1 MSILHIT
8 TLLLLLFFPAIGIGD
23 ELLPGIS
30 ITASRSPMHTNHT
43 PNAVTVISRQEIDRR
58 NATYVSE
65 VLQSVAGLNI
75 TTQGNPG
82 SLTQVRIRGSEAN
95 QVLVL
100 IDGIEVND
108 PAAGSEFNFAQL
120 PAYNIERIEIV
131 RGSQSA
137 LWGSDALAG
146 VINITTV
153 GGARK
158 DNQVAVAAHH
168 GANRFSQG
176 YLNFSTSTDKVNF
189 SASGSLTDS
198 KGFNIS
204 NSGSERDG
212 YRNSSFN
219 TKTAFQPNSQITAG
233 FSAHYTNASNDFD
246 PAPFGVPLDGLGRNN
261 TNQLYTRGYIKIT
274 SFEGRWRHMLES
286 SLLKTRNGSNDPLFG
301 ISKTASTK
309 EKHAFQTT
317 MEFKMF
323 NTSAREQSVTMA
335 FEREQERFNQ
345 QGVAFPGFDPNQ
357 RQKITSL
364 AKIVEYKAALSDNW
378 SLSAALR
385 DDDNDEFRDHQTYKV
400 GISYF
405 QPWSHTKIYAT
416 HATGVKNPT
425 FTEIF
430 GFAPNNFLGNPELE
444 SETSESFEIGFS
456 QQLFNG
462 KLTIDSALFWEDLQD
477 EIQTIFLPTLEST
490 TVNSENRS
498 EREGLELS
506 FNARL
511 TDDLTMHGSYTYLKA
526 RQPDQ
531 TGSTES
537 EIRRPRHQWSNQINY
552 NFSQNRA
559 HLNIS
564 IDYIGKRR
572 DLDFSNGTRVTL
584 DDYMLIDLN
593 TRYRLNNRVD
603 IYARIHNLLDESYQ
617 DAFGFESRD
626 FSVYTGFKVNI

>member
-1 MSILHIT
+1 MSILHVT
-8 TLLLLLFFPAIGIGD
+8 TLVLLLLFPAFGIG
-23 ELLPGIS
+23 EEMLPGIS
-30 ITASRSPMHTNHT
+30 ITASRSPIHAHHT

-58 NATYVSE
+58 NASYASE
-65 VLQSVAGLNI
+65 LLQSVAGLNI
-75 TTQGNPG
+75 TTQGSPG

-131 RGSQSA
+131 RGPQSA

-153 GGARK
+153 GAQK
-158 DNQVAVAAHH
+158 DSPVAFSGRH
-168 GANRFSQG
+168 GSNNTSQG
-176 YLNFSTSTDKVNF
+176 NLNFSISTDIVNF
-189 SASGSLTDS
+189 SVNGTITDS
-198 KGFNIS
+198 NGFNIS
-204 NSGSERDG
+204 SSGSERDG

-219 TKTAFQPNSQITAG
+219 TKTVFQPNNQISAG

-246 PAPFGVPLDGLGRNN
+246 PAPFGVPLDGLGKNN
-261 TNQLYTRGYIKIT
+261 NNQLYTRGYIKVN
-274 SFEGRWRHMLES
+274 SFEGRWRHLFES

-301 ISKTASTK
+301 LSKTASTK
-309 EKHAFQTT
+309 EKHSLQTT
-317 MEFKMF
+317 MEF
-323 NTSAREQSVTMA
+323 NTFKALALDQSLTMA
-335 FEREQERFNQ
+335 FEREQERYNQ
-345 QGVAFPGFDPNQ
+345 QGATFPGFDPNQ
-357 RQKITSL
+357 RQKITSI
-364 AKIVEYKAALSDNW
+364 AKIVEYKAVLSDNW

-385 DDDNDEFRDHQTYKV
+385 HDDNDEFRNHQTYKV

-462 KLTIDSALFWEDLQD
+462 KLTIDSALFWENLQD
-477 EIQTIFLPTLEST
+477 EIQTIFLPTFEST
-490 TVNSENRS
+490 TVNSETRS

-506 FNARL
+506 LNARL
-511 TDDLTMHGSYTYLKA
+511 TDDLTMHGSYTYLNA
-526 RQPDQ
+526 SEPDQ
-531 TGSTES
+531 SGNIRP

-552 NFSQNRA
+552 NFPQYRA
-559 HLNIS
+559 DLNIS

-572 DLDFSNGTRVTL
+572 DLDFSNGTRITL

-603 IYARIHNLLDESYQ
+603 IYAKIHNLLDENYQ
-617 DAFGFESRD
+617 DAFGFVSRD
-626 FSVYTGFKVNI
+626 FSVYTGFEINI